1 MARSFVKRT
10 VHTVAEA
17 FQNCLRRFPVTVC
30 FVFALTGHLIYL
42 CAVDGKASD
51 NKLLYTFSYYL
62 SVGTLLSL
70 TLHLWSEEMK
80 KKTNKVITHLIGH
93 ALLLGDTY
101 FLYIQSP
108 EQSWTE
114 IIIAHSA
121 AILALGLSVFFLS
134 FFREKDDVPSWNF
147 ALSSL
152 GAFVTAN
159 VMGSIMSGGLCLLL
173 FSLHQLFNLR
183 IETKGYVY
191 ILILCNVLL
200 AMMLFLGLLP
210 KGEAKH
216 DRRPLAGSFLNTAAH
231 YLFLPLI
238 AAYLLVL
245 YAYGAKILTSW
256 ELPDGWVSW
265 LVTALMMGCI
275 AIEFSIYPTRMAL
288 SGKWDERIAR
298 WLPMLVLPL
307 LVLMSVGIVRRF
319 NDYGITVNRLY
330 LAAFNGWCYLV
341 CLGLSVTK
349 ARRINWIPIS
359 FSTIFLLTSVLPV
372 NFASITRN
380 TLQRDIRQSMA
391 QIETGRLP
399 FSDRQYEEW
408 LKTLPEETAKDIN
421 GKLDYMKY
429 TFGWESI
436 RDFVKED
443 VDLYNKVET
452 ESEKT
457 AILTCSFND
466 TTRPMEIPEGYTR
479 FIGDGRQETFFFSAK
494 ECRTGT
500 LAIPLNRWIED
511 ATDSISIDIKTL
523 EKWDKERESENVS
536 PVRINSK
543 SGKYVFYMTYFW
555 YNPRTDKDSS
565 LQLNGYLF
573 IK

>member
-30 FVFALTGHLIYL
+30 FVFALTGHLVYL

-80 KKTNKVITHLIGH
+80 KKANKIITHLIGH
-93 ALLLGDTY
+93 ALLLCDTY

-173 FSLHQLFNLR
+173 FSLQKLFGLDIDTR
-183 IETKGYVY
+183 GYGY
-191 ILILCNVLL
+191 ITILCNVLL

-210 KGEAKH
+210 KGKAKH
-216 DRRPLAGSFLNTAAH
+216 DRRPLARSFLNTAAH
-231 YLFLPLI
+231 YLLLPLTG
-238 AAYLLVL
+238 AYLLVL
-245 YAYGAKILTSW
+245 YVYAAKILANW

-265 LVTALMMGCI
+265 LVTVLMMGCV
-275 AIEFSIYPTRMAL
+275 AIEFCIYPTRMAL
-288 SGKWDERIAR
+288 PGKWDERIAR

-307 LVLMSVGIVRRF
+307 LVLMSVGIARRF
-319 NDYGITVNRLY
+319 NDYGITINRLY
-330 LAAFNGWCYLV
+330 LATFNIWCYGV
-341 CLGLSVTK
+341 CIGLFLTK
-349 ARRINWIPIS
+349 AKRINWIPIS
-359 FSTIFLLTSVLPV
+359 FAIIFLLTSVFPI
-372 NFASITRN
+372 NFASITRR
-380 TLQRDIRQSMA
+380 TLRHNIEELTA
-391 QIETGRLP
+391 QADKNKLP
-399 FSDRQYEEW
+399 FSNRQYEKW
-408 LKTLPEETAKDIN
+408 VDTLPEEKAKEIN
-421 GKLDYMKY
+421 GKLEYMRY
-429 TFGWESI
+429 AFGWESI
-436 RDFVKED
+436 RDIVTED
-443 VDLYNKVET
+443 VDFYDKVVTTPAET
-452 ESEKT
+452 N
-457 AILTCSFND
+457 ILVGSFDD
-466 TTRPMEIPEGYTR
+466 TKPMEIPEGYTR
-479 FIGDGRQETFFFSAK
+479 FIGDGQQNTFFFPPE

-500 LAIPLNRWIED
+500 LSVPLDKWIEN
-511 ATDSISIDIKTL
+511 AGDSISLDIKAL
-523 EKWDKERESENVS
+523 EKWDEENESGKIP
-536 PVRINSK
+536 PVRIDSK
-543 SGKYVFYMTYFW
+543 SGKYAFYPTYFW
-555 YNPRTDKDSS
+555 YNPRKGKDSS
-565 LQLNGYLF
+565 LQLSGYLF
-573 IK
+573 MK